1 MFIFV
6 TVNQN
11 ELPSSCKKD
20 KNKEI
25 VYSKGKIR
33 KSQIF
38 NNNIRRQRKKK
49 RKTNEYDFFLKKK
62 E

>member
-25 VYSKGKIR
+25 VYCKGTIR

-38 NNNIRRQRKKK
+38 NNN
-49 RKTNEYDFFLKKK
+49 TSDDEGKK
-62 E
+62 EKN